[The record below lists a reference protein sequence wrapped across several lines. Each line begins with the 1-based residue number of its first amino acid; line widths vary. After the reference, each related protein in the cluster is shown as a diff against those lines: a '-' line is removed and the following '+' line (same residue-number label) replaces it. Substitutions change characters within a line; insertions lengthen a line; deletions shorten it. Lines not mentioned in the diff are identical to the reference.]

1 MSPKFDPYFE
11 NDSSFL
17 YLVEAGFVSRILS
30 SQYIVEGFTA
40 IFWDCPFEL
49 GLYCEIPI

>member
-40 IFWDCPFEL
+40 IL
-49 GLYCEIPI
+49 